1 MRPRIA
7 VDPRTWPVAAYDWA
21 YVRWPHLAVILGLV
35 ALSFIQVPGRITFD
49 TKLDLSEDPVGFLDR
64 ARTLWNPQGSFGE
77 LQNQAY
83 GYLFPIGPFFAL
95 GEVVGLPPWIVQ
107 RIWAALL
114 LVLAYTGVV
123 LLCRSLP
130 VGTRSARIIAGLA
143 YALSPRVVTT
153 LGPISAETLVLSLLP
168 WTVVP
173 LLLWQRWGLR
183 RAAALSGLG
192 VLAMGG
198 ANATLVLSVLPL
210 TALVVLALPRGV
222 RARMAGWW
230 ALAVACA
237 CAWWAGALLVL
248 GRYSPQFLD
257 HIESAANTTA
267 PIGPAEAV
275 RGATHW
281 VSWVA
286 VGADPWWPAGYA
298 VSTTPWLV
306 VATTVVGV
314 AGLLALLDPRVPLR
328 SAWLLSAL
336 VGLVVLTLGWDG
348 PLGGPLADGWRG
360 VLDGPLNP
368 FRNVHKF
375 DPLIRLPAAIG
386 LAHLLGLLLAA
397 PLKRNPR
404 SVVKIT
410 AAGGIAACVLATL
423 VPAVSPGLRT
433 GPGWTDMPQ
442 WWREAAEYVAERDAL
457 ARTLVLPSTGFG
469 TQVWGRT
476 VDEPMQALAEA
487 PWVSRNQVFLGSA
500 GAARLVEGLDRWIE
514 SGRGSPALGDILAR
528 AGVRFVIV
536 RGDLEPRRSGTP
548 LVSVMR
554 QAFER
559 SGGITRVAEFGP
571 TLTGGGA
578 AGLRVLGFGLD
589 AGVPAIEIYEVDR
602 PVSPVSMVALD
613 DITGVTGGPESI
625 PRLIEDRLLHPD
637 APAIL
642 AADDRGLARRW
653 LITDD
658 MPRRERHFGRI
669 RDNRGPVLT
678 ADEDTR
684 LTRSV
689 NDIVPPGAEDHYAV
703 ARYTEITG
711 VSASTARGYVDSVR
725 PTDVAMGPWAAV
737 DGDPFTAWRS
747 DSGGRPIGEWLR
759 VDLPAPKVVDRMTVR
774 FVDSPLVGPRVTA
787 VDVHTESGVVRHL
800 VRGGGWTETLSLP
813 EEPTA
818 FVRIEIATVDGDP
831 TGEVGIVEMRLPDVN
846 PDRIVVAPFDQSP
859 ASQDAG
865 APDGMAFHRLEP
877 TRGSCIVV
885 DFSIRCDPNLAR
897 RGDEPTGLVRGFTT
911 TRAASYYLYGT
922 VLPRPGSSV
931 FELLEPLSGL
941 TVSASSTRGGDAGVA
956 AQRAVDG
963 NPSTSWVA
971 GSFDA
976 EPTLELTWPE
986 ERPVSAVHLSS
997 AQHPV
1002 ATRPTTVV
1010 IEADGEQW
1018 ERRVV
1023 DGWVRF
1029 PEVVT
1034 DELTITIASWTPMW
1048 SSDPG
1053 GAGPT
1058 PVSPGIAEVEIPGFE
1073 DLVVAEDLDVVTGRL
1088 CGSGPEVIVDG
1099 TRVDTAVVGTI
1110 RDVVDHRPLR
1120 WHACGAAAQGVP
1132 VGSGQH
1138 VVEVRADEMFA
1149 PDTAVFRRV
1158 FTSRP
1163 DVADSGT
1170 VEIKKWGRTSRTVGV
1185 VTTEPALMVVPES
1198 FNDGWVAY
1206 LDGAELPSVRMDGW
1220 QQAWELP
1227 ADVDTDIEIQFVP
1240 QQHFTAALGLG
1251 AVAAVGLVGLAATP
1265 GWQVPQ
1271 PALPAKARKARPRSR
1286 RAATVLGAVTLGGVV
1301 AGLVGALVFTA
1312 TAALRLTGR
1321 RLAVAAGLV
1330 AAVAI
1335 GGVGASLVVPG
1346 EFASLVRTAATL
1358 PVVAFVAV
1366 GALRLLTGD
1375 RNEPVAVLSRW
1386 GQRPWVLA
1394 AFALIVLQLGWRAWG
1409 LSESFFWQDD
1419 FVYLHRASQGM
1430 SLTYLLQDYGGQVMP
1445 GQFFLVWLVTSIAPM
1460 NWPLAGALVLILQ
1473 LVASVLVLRL
1483 IRALAGAGPLT
1494 LIAFAVYVVSPIVFT
1509 ATIWWASALQ
1519 TLPLQICLTWALLS
1533 HLRYLRGGSVRDV
1546 LSALSALVAG
1556 VLFWHKAILIGPALV
1571 AFTVLVAPIV
1581 TGRSVR
1587 ELVRRSRAALLG
1599 YLAVAAAAATAW
1611 LIIAQPWPSRVA
1623 PGEFGELLRLSVLET
1638 FVPALFGLMVGS
1650 EPFAPLLAP
1659 GSYVVVAVVSALI
1672 VVGGLV
1678 AAVRTAGWLAAAPAL
1693 LLCGYLVADVWLL
1706 AATGMDFI
1714 GPVIGR
1720 DPRYTAEAVVIAA
1733 VCLAGVGA
1741 AVRVRRDRLR
1751 HDLWR
1756 ATRPW
1761 AGAVVAVVVIASLVS
1776 TAAVVARLPMG
1787 ATRDYITT
1795 ARDTSALLSGV
1806 DLADG
1811 PVPDFVISPLLLNEA
1826 RSSVAVGPLRD
1837 EFRFQQ
1843 PTRDLRVLDASG
1855 RPRPVEVRRLAG
1867 TEPAAEDDACPWPIR
1882 QRMVALPLDAQLPE
1896 GDWVVDVSYYSG
1908 VPTTGRLEVGTRSVD
1923 VEFLA
1928 GAHHLYLE
1936 LPDTAVDAAVS
1947 LGELARGDA
1956 ICVTGVAVGT
1966 VGSIE

>member
-1 MRPRIA
+1 
-7 VDPRTWPVAAYDWA
+7 VAYNWA

-35 ALSFIQVPGRITFD
+35 ALSFMQVPGRITFD

-95 GEVVGLPPWIVQ
+95 GEAVGLPPWIVQ
-107 RIWAALL
+107 RIWVAAL

-123 LLCRSLP
+123 LVCRSLP

-173 LLLWQRWGLR
+173 VLLWQRWGLR

-210 TALVVLALPRGV
+210 TALVVLAQPSGI
-222 RARMAGWW
+222 RARVAGWW

-257 HIESAANTTA
+257 HIEAAVNTSAA
-267 PIGPAEAV
+267 IGPAEAV

-306 VATTVVGV
+306 VATTVVGA

-336 VGLVVLTLGWDG
+336 IGLVVLTLGWDG

-360 VLDGPLNP
+360 LLDGPLNP

-386 LAHLLGLLLAA
+386 LAHLLGRLLGA
-397 PLKRNPR
+397 PLKRDFR

-410 AAGGIAACVLATL
+410 AAGGVAACVLATL

-433 GPGWTDMPQ
+433 GPGWTDIPQ
-442 WWREAAEYVAERDAL
+442 WWRDAAEFVADHDAL

-500 GAARLVEGLDRWIE
+500 GAARLVEGLDRWTE

-548 LVSVMR
+548 LASVIR
-554 QAFER
+554 QALER

-602 PVSPVSMVALD
+602 PVSPVSVVALD

-642 AADDRGLARRW
+642 AADDRGLAQRW

-678 ADEDTR
+678 ADEDVR
-684 LTRSV
+684 LTRAV

-703 ARYTEITG
+703 ARYTGITG

-737 DGDPFTAWRS
+737 DGDLYTAWRS
-747 DSGGRPIGEWLR
+747 DSGGQPIGEWLR
-759 VDLPAPKVVDRMTVR
+759 VDLPAPKVMDHISVR
-774 FVDSPLVGPRVTA
+774 FVDSPLVGSRVTA
-787 VDVHTESGVVRHL
+787 VDVHTESGVVRHP
-800 VRGGGWTETLSLP
+800 VRGDGWFETLAVP

-818 FVRIEIATVDGDP
+818 FVRIEIAAVDGDP
-831 TGEVGIVEMRLPDVN
+831 IGEVGIVEMRLPDIH

-859 ASQDAG
+859 SSRDAG

-877 TRGSCIVV
+877 TRSACIVV
-885 DFSIRCDPNLAR
+885 DFSIRCDPNQAR

-911 TRAASYYLYGT
+911 TAPASYYLYGT
-922 VLPRPGSSV
+922 VLPRPGSGV

-941 TVSASSTRGGDAGVA
+941 TASASSTRGGVAAVA

-986 ERPVSAVHLSS
+986 ERPVSAAHLSS

-1010 IEADGEQW
+1010 IEAGGEHW

-1034 DELTITIASWTPMW
+1034 DELTIRITGWTPMW

-1058 PVSPGIAEVEIPGFE
+1058 PVSPGIAEVEIPGLE
-1073 DLVVAEDLDVVTGRL
+1073 DLVVAEDLDVVTGRF

-1099 TRVDTAVVGTI
+1099 TRVETAVVGTI

-1120 WHACGAAAQGVP
+1120 WYACGEAAHGVP
-1132 VGSGQH
+1132 VGRGQH

-1163 DVADSGT
+1163 GVADAGT
-1170 VEIKKWGRTSRTVGV
+1170 AEIKKWGRTSRTVGV
-1185 VTTEPALMVVPES
+1185 VTTEPALIIVPES
-1198 FNDGWVAY
+1198 FNEGWVAY
-1206 LDGAELPSVRMDGW
+1206 LNGAELPSVRMDGW
-1220 QQAWELP
+1220 QQGWELP
-1227 ADVDTDIEIQFVP
+1227 AGVDGDIEIEFVP
-1240 QQHFTAALGLG
+1240 QRHFVAALGLG
-1251 AVAAVGLVGLAATP
+1251 AVAAVGLIGLAVMP
-1265 GWQVPQ
+1265 GRQFPQ
-1271 PALPAKARKARPRSR
+1271 PALPAEARTARLRSR

-1301 AGLVGALVFTA
+1301 AGVVGAALFAA
-1312 TAALRLTGR
+1312 TAVLRLTGR
-1321 RLAVAAGLV
+1321 WLAVAAGLV

-1335 GGVGASLVVPG
+1335 GGVGAAQVVPG

-1358 PVVAFVAV
+1358 PVVAFVAA
-1366 GALRLLTGD
+1366 GALRALTGD
-1375 RNEPVAVLSRW
+1375 RTEPAVFLSRW
-1386 GQRPWVLA
+1386 RRQRPWVLVA
-1394 AFALIVLQLGWRAWG
+1394 HALIVLQLGWRAWG

-1419 FVYLHRASQGM
+1419 FVYLHRASQGL
-1430 SLTYLLQDYGGQVMP
+1430 SLEYLLQDYNGQLMP
-1445 GQFFLVWLVTSIAPM
+1445 GQFGLVWLVTSIAPM
-1460 NWPLAGALVLILQ
+1460 NWPLAGALVLLLQ

-1483 IRALAGAGPLT
+1483 IRAVAGDGPLS

-1519 TLPLQICLTWALLS
+1519 TLPLQICLAWALLA
-1533 HLRYLRGGSVRDV
+1533 HLRYLRGGSGRHV
-1546 LSALSALVAG
+1546 LSAVSAIVVG
-1556 VLFWHKAILIGPALV
+1556 VLFWHQAILTGPALV
-1571 AFTVLVAPIV
+1571 AFTVLVAPIL
-1581 TGRSVR
+1581 TGRQIR
-1587 ELVRRSRAALLG
+1587 QLVRRSRAALLA
-1599 YLAVAAAAATAW
+1599 YLTVAAAAAAGW
-1611 LIIAQPWPSRVA
+1611 LIFAEPRPSQVT
-1623 PGEFGELLRLSVLET
+1623 PGEFGELLRVSVLET

-1659 GSYVVVAVVSALI
+1659 GSYVVVAVVSSLI
-1672 VVGGLV
+1672 VVGALV
-1678 AAVRTAGWLAAAPAL
+1678 AAVRAAGWIAVAPVL
-1693 LLCGYLVADVWLL
+1693 LLCGYLVADIGLL
-1706 AATGMDFI
+1706 AATGLDFI
-1714 GPVIGR
+1714 GPMIGR

-1733 VCLAGVGA
+1733 VCLAGIGA
-1741 AVRVRRDRLR
+1741 AVRARRDRLR
-1751 HDLWR
+1751 QDLWR
-1756 ATRPW
+1756 ARRPW
-1761 AGAVVAVVVIASLVS
+1761 AGAVVALVVVGSLVS

-1787 ATRDYITT
+1787 ATRDYIAT
-1795 ARDTSALLSGV
+1795 ARDTSALLSGI

-1811 PVPDFVISPLLLNEA
+1811 PVPEFVMSPLLLDEA
-1826 RSSVAVGPLRD
+1826 RSSVAVGALQD
-1837 EFRFQQ
+1837 EFRFHR
-1843 PTRDLRVLDASG
+1843 PTRDLRILDEFG

-1882 QRMVALPLDAQLPE
+1882 QRMAALPLDAPLPE
-1896 GDWVVDVSYYSG
+1896 GDWVVEVSYYSG
-1908 VPTTGRLEVGTRSVD
+1908 APTTGRLEIGTRSVD

-1928 GAHHLYLE
+1928 GVHHLYLE

-1947 LGELARGDA
+1947 VGELARGDA
-1956 ICVTGVAVGT
+1956 VCVTGVAVGM
-1966 VGSIE
+1966 VGSIEGR